1 MQPTASNRVFA
12 VIVAYLPAVDLLRAL
27 LDTLLAQTA
36 GVFVVDNTPAVDQR
50 VETLCAALP
59 QHTLRL
65 IRFGENLG
73 IARALNAG
81 IDAALAA
88 GATHVLLSDQ
98 DSLPAPDMVAALLV
112 AMDDLQRAGQR
123 VGAVGPTYTDRHT
136 GITFPFQALVRG
148 KFFYGHQRP
157 DAVHPTVEALTL
169 ITSGTL
175 VPAAVL
181 RRIGPMRE
189 DFFID
194 HVDIE
199 WSHRMRAAGFSLF
212 GVGAAVMFHRMGD
225 QALRVWY
232 FGWRQESAYSP
243 VRMYYRI
250 RNFVALCRLPI
261 IPWRWKLRSG
271 WYLIGFVYTQTVFG
285 QQRLAAL
292 RMAARGLW
300 DGFRGRMGRYPD
312 NQLTRGKP

>member
-1 MQPTASNRVFA
+1 MQPLANSKVFA
-12 VIVAYLPAVDLLRAL
+12 VVVAYLPDVDVLRAL
-27 LDTLLAQTA
+27 LDALLAQTA
-36 GVFVVDNTPAVDQR
+36 GVFVVDNTPMADAR
-50 VETLCAALP
+50 VEALCATLP
-59 QHTLRL
+59 QQVLRL
-65 IRFGENLG
+65 IRVGDNLG
-73 IARALNAG
+73 IARALNVG

-98 DSLPAPDMVAALLV
+98 DSLPAPDMVAALLA

-136 GITFPFQALVRG
+136 GITFPFQAQIPG
-148 KFFYGHQRP
+148 KLFYGHRRP
-157 DAVHPTVEALTL
+157 DAAHPAVEALTL

-181 RRIGPMRE
+181 REVGPMCE

-199 WSHRMRAAGFSLF
+199 WSHRVRAAGYTLF
-212 GVGAAVMFHRMGD
+212 GVGAAVMFHSMGD

-243 VRMYYRI
+243 VRVYYRI
-250 RNFVALCRLPI
+250 RNFVALCRLSF
-261 IPWRWKLRSG
+261 IPWRWKLRNG
-271 WYLIGFVYTQTVFG
+271 WYWLGFVYTQPVFG
-285 QQRLAAL
+285 QQRVAAL
-292 RMAARGLW
+292 RMALRGLW
-300 DGFRGRMGRYPD
+300 DGLRGRMGPWRE
-312 NQLTRGKP
+312 

>member
-1 MQPTASNRVFA
+1 MPRVFS
-12 VIVAYLPAVDLLRAL
+12 VVVSYQPDTEVLRAL

-36 GVFVVDNTPAVDQR
+36 GVFVVDNTPAADQR
-50 VETLCAALP
+50 VEALCAASP
-59 QHTLRL
+59 QPALHL
-65 IRFGENLG
+65 IRLGENLG
-73 IARALNAG
+73 IARALNVG

-98 DSLPAPDMVAALLV
+98 DSLPAPDMVAALLA

-136 GITFPFQALVRG
+136 GITFAFQAYIPG
-148 KFFYGHQRP
+148 KFFYGHRRP
-157 DAVHPTVEALTL
+157 DAAHPTVEALTL

-181 RRIGPMRE
+181 REVGPMRE

-199 WSHRMRAAGFSLF
+199 WSHRVRAAGYALF
-212 GVGAAVMFHRMGD
+212 GVGAAVMFHSMGD
-225 QALRVWY
+225 AMLCVRR

-243 VRMYYRI
+243 LRVYYRI
-250 RNFVALCRLPI
+250 RNFVALCRLPFI
-261 IPWRWKLRSG
+261 TWRWKSRNAAY
-271 WYLIGFVYTQTVFG
+271 WIYFVYTQTVFG
-285 QQRLAAL
+285 RQRLAAL
-292 RMAARGLW
+292 RMAARGLR
-300 DGFRGRMGRYPD
+300 DGLRGRMGPWR
-312 NQLTRGKP
+312 R

>member
-1 MQPTASNRVFA
+1 MQPSAKSRVIA
-12 VIVAYLPAVDLLRAL
+12 VVVAYMPDIDTLRAL

-36 GVFVVDNTPAVDQR
+36 GVFVVDNTPAADRR

-59 QHTLRL
+59 QPALHL
-65 IRFGENLG
+65 IRLGDNFG
-73 IARALNAG
+73 IARALNIG

-88 GATHVLLSDQ
+88 GATQVLLSDQ
-98 DSLPAPDMVAALLV
+98 DSLPAPDMVAALLA

-136 GITFPFQALVRG
+136 GITFPFQAHIPGR
-148 KFFYGHQRP
+148 FFYGHRRP
-157 DAVHPTVEALTL
+157 DAAHPTVEALTL

-175 VPAAVL
+175 VPAQVL
-181 RRIGPMRE
+181 HEVGPMRE

-199 WSHRMRAAGFSLF
+199 WSHRARAAGFSLF
-212 GVGAAVMFHRMGD
+212 GVGAAVMFHSMGD
-225 QALRVWY
+225 AMLRVWR

-250 RNFVALCRLPI
+250 RNFVALCRLPTI
-261 IPWRWKLRSG
+261 KWRWKLRNAAY
-271 WYLIGFVYTQTVFG
+271 WIYFIYTQTVFG

-292 RMAARGLW
+292 RMAARGLR
-300 DGFRGRMGRYPD
+300 DGLRGRMGPW
-312 NQLTRGKP
+312 RG